1 MQLSYL
7 PLAWLN
13 NTEQSIVKK
22 QLIVKL
28 DTPLPQILALMKNS
42 IPLWVEFLGM
52 GNGEWGMGNKLPMPG
67 DYPSTDTW
75 GSSFPSLSMKTAI
88 APMRLSCT
96 AFFRIVAQV
105 EGNSCQA

>member
-7 PLAWLN
+7 PLAWLTN
-13 NTEQSIVKK
+13 IEQSIAKK

-28 DTPLPQILALMKNS
+28 DTPLPQILALMKTS
-42 IPLWVEFLGM
+42 
-52 GNGEWGMGNKLPMPG
+52 
-67 DYPSTDTW
+67 
-75 GSSFPSLSMKTAI
+75 I

-96 AFFRIVAQV
+96 AFFRIVPQV

>member
-13 NTEQSIVKK
+13 NIDRSIVKQK
-22 QLIVKL
+22 LIVKPH
-28 DTPLPQILALMKNS
+28 TPLPQILALMKR
-42 IPLWVEFLGM
+42 
-52 GNGEWGMGNKLPMPG
+52 
-67 DYPSTDTW
+67 
-75 GSSFPSLSMKTAI
+75 AI

-96 AFFRIVAQV
+96 AFFRIVPQV

>member
-7 PLAWLN
+7 PLAWLTN
-13 NTEQSIVKK
+13 IEQSIAKK

-28 DTPLPQILALMKNS
+28 DTPLPQILALMK
-42 IPLWVEFLGM
+42 
-52 GNGEWGMGNKLPMPG
+52 
-67 DYPSTDTW
+67 
-75 GSSFPSLSMKTAI
+75 TAT

-96 AFFRIVAQV
+96 AFFRIVPQV